1 MFWYEPQTL
10 TGTFSYSPAL
20 PDATTISW
28 DIPYL
33 APGESVVVDL
43 FVQYADASTGSSG
56 SSICNI
62 GNVEVAPGY
71 GDAVDSNPG
80 NDMEMS
86 CLVDQMCS
94 VSKQC
99 QGYIY
104 ATGITITQSSNTL
117 AMTGICIVEATCGY
131 SDTFSE
137 TSA

>member
-62 GNVEVAPGY
+62 GNVEVTA
-71 GDAVDSNPG
+71 GDVADSNPG
-80 NDMEMS
+80 NNAEMS